1 MAAREY
7 DLIVWGATGFTGSLM
22 CKHLATHAPP
32 ELRWAVAGRRAD
44 ALHTLVAGANPN
56 PNRVAELASLPSTRC
71 PPGGVKVADAVAAAA
86 DAAGEHADAVRKM
99 VASTRVVLAAAGPF
113 PIYSKPVLAACAVA
127 GTHYVDITGEVV
139 PYVRDSVRALH
150 EQARATGAKIVHCA
164 GYDSMPSD
172 LLSLLA
178 IDALRAA
185 GQQCSRCIVAYDLL
199 GTLGY
204 MSSGTLLSIVA
215 IMRHLHATPAD
226 IPDALD
232 PLCLCEPRPPRSTTQ
247 VRVRVRVNPNPNP
260 NLGLGFALT
269 LTRTRTP
276 TLTRTLTVTPNPMLT
291 QRVLAALTG
300 GDAWALPGWS
310 PALNAWHFFFGMA
323 AANTRIV
330 RLRP

>member
-1 MAAREY
+1 MATREY

-22 CKHLATHAPP
+22 CKHLAQHAPP

-44 ALHTLVAGANPN
+44 ALHKL
-56 PNRVAELASLPSTRC
+56 VAELASLPSTRC

-99 VASTRVVLAAAGPF
+99 VASTHVVLAAAGPF

-215 IMRHLHATPAD
+215 IMRHLHAT
-226 IPDALD
+226 
-232 PLCLCEPRPPRSTTQ
+232 
-247 VRVRVRVNPNPNP
+247 
-260 NLGLGFALT
+260 
-269 LTRTRTP
+269 
-276 TLTRTLTVTPNPMLT
+276 
-291 QRVLAALTG
+291 
-300 GDAWALPGWS
+300 
-310 PALNAWHFFFGMA
+310 
-323 AANTRIV
+323 
-330 RLRP
+330 